1 MTEWILEK
9 HFYEKI
15 RKHMPTVC
23 VDLLVTNDQ
32 GQYLVALRK
41 EAPAQGF
48 WWFPGGRIYKDETI
62 EHTALRK
69 GKEELGESV
78 DFEVGKF
85 VSVEETIFEKEE
97 YHTVN
102 IVYNMKYKG
111 GDIKI
116 DTFHDEYKWLDVI
129 DESLH
134 PAVKNP
140 LKVFG
145 FE

>member
-1 MTEWILEK
+1 
-9 HFYEKI
+9 
-15 RKHMPTVC
+15 
-23 VDLLVTNDQ
+23 
-32 GQYLVALRK
+32 
-41 EAPAQGF
+41 
-48 WWFPGGRIYKDETI
+48 
-62 EHTALRK
+62 
-69 GKEELGESV
+69 
-78 DFEVGKF
+78 
-85 VSVEETIFEKEE
+85 
-97 YHTVN
+97 
-102 IVYNMKYKG
+102 MKYKG